1 MYYMILKHPADVTRL
16 LLFDSKAS
24 VLMYI
29 KRKFSVKEGWNVLS
43 NFPHLTLERNR
54 TRDSVSATVS
64 IILIHG
70 QLEVIAMGELEK
82 GVAGG
87 EVV

>member
-1 MYYMILKHPADVTRL
+1 MYYMILNHLAGASAL

-24 VLMYI
+24 VLLYI
-29 KRKFSVKEGWNVLS
+29 KRKFPAKEGWNVLS
-43 NFPHLTLERNR
+43 NFPHLTLERIR
-54 TRDSVSATVS
+54 TRDSVADTVS

-70 QLEVIAMGELEK
+70 QLEVIPMGELEK

-87 EVV
+87 EVL